1 MEPAYILYGTRTPIG
16 KFQGGL
22 SPLKATDLGAHVVKA
37 CVAALKLDP
46 AAVDEAI
53 FGNVISAGLGQNPA
67 RQAALQGGLP
77 PTIPA
82 FTVNKVCG
90 SGLKAV
96 SLAAQAVA
104 AGEADLAVAG
114 GMESMTNA
122 PYLAPEMRAGSR
134 LGDARLLDAM
144 IVDGLWC
151 PFEDWHMGKAA
162 DHTAQKHKL
171 TRERQDLYAIQ
182 SHQRAAK
189 AAADGLFAQEIT
201 PVPLKSRKGDLT
213 LSADEGIRADASPEG
228 MAKLKPAFDP
238 AGTVTAANASQI
250 SDGAAALV
258 VASEAGAKKAGVKP
272 VARILATAVSG
283 VPPKEIFDA
292 PVGAIRKLLEKA
304 QLKPGQIDLFEVNE
318 AFAAQTLANSQE
330 LGLDAERVNIHGGAI
345 ALGHPIGCSGA
356 RILVTLLNALTLR
369 QKRYGI
375 AAACLGGGNAI
386 ALAVERV

>member
-1 MEPAYILYGTRTPIG
+1 METAYILHGTRTPIG

-22 SPLKATDLGAHVVKA
+22 SPLSATDLGAHAVRS
-37 CVAALKLDP
+37 CVSALKLDP

-53 FGNVISAGLGQNPA
+53 FGNVIGAGLGQNPA
-67 RQAALQGGLP
+67 RQAALKGGLP

-104 AGEADLAVAG
+104 AGEAHIAIAG

-122 PYLAPEMRAGSR
+122 PYLAPQMRAGSR
-134 LGDARLLDAM
+134 LGNAQLLDAM

-162 DHTAQKHKL
+162 DHVAAKHAV
-171 TRERQDLYAIQ
+171 TREMQDAYAVE
-182 SHQRAAK
+182 SHKRAAK
-189 AAADGLFAQEIT
+189 AAAAGFFAKEIS
-201 PVPLKSRKGDLT
+201 PVAIKGRKGET
-213 LSADEGIRADASPEG
+213 VVAVDEGIRTDASPEG
-228 MAKLKPAFDP
+228 MAKLKPAFDT

-250 SDGAAALV
+250 SDGGAALV
-258 VASEAGAKKAGVKP
+258 VASEAGAKKAGAKP
-272 VARILATAVSG
+272 LARILATAVSG

-292 PVGAIRKLLEKA
+292 PVSAIRKLAEKA
-304 QLKPGQIDLFEVNE
+304 RLKLDQVDLFEVNE
-318 AFAAQTLANSQE
+318 AFAAQTLANGRE
-330 LGLDAERVNIHGGAI
+330 LGLDWERVNVHGGAI

-356 RILVTLLNALTLR
+356 RILVTLMNALTLR

-386 ALAVERV
+386 AMAVEKL